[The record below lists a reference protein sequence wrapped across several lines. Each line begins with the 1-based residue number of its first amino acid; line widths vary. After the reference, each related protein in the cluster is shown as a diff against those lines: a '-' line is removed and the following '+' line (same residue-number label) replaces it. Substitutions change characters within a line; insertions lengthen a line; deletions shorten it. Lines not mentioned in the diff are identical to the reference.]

1 MGSVDEVDKYMNMI
15 YKIVALM
22 REEATLINTIIKN
35 APHEIQR
42 TLLGRVRAIVPQS
55 FLNSSPNSIYVKPNG
70 NTILPGNAPNPHL
83 AELREEEGKSL
94 RLNPSAK
101 EYVPSKY
108 NPYAKEFVMG
118 GKKTRKAH
126 KRNRK

>member
-1 MGSVDEVDKYMNMI
+1 MGSVDEVEKHMNMI

-83 AELREEEGKSL
+83 AELREEEEGKPL

-101 EYVPSKY
+101 EFVPSKY

-118 GKKTRKAH
+118 GKKTRRA
-126 KRNRK
+126 RRGRK